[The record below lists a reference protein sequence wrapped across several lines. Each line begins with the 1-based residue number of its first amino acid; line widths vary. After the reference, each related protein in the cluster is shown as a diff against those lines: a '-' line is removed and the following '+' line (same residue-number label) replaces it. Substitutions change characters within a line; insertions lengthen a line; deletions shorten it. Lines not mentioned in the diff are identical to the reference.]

1 MKDYMVMSCQLWLM
15 WIHTSNYTAID
26 DFMPN
31 KTVSRAEFA
40 TVLSRIL
47 WWNKYESSDES
58 VWYVNHLNALKE
70 SWIITNTDHTL
81 IEYRWNVI
89 LMIYRSAKNHWL
101 ISSD

>member
-1 MKDYMVMSCQLWLM
+1 
-15 WIHTSNYTAID
+15 
-26 DFMPN
+26 MPN